1 MEGDLGM
8 RNPDF
13 TFSVTDA
20 VGRHRPPNMDDA
32 TAIGHFILIGVL
44 AGVVIIQGMHDA
56 QVEKELIQNLRETE
70 KKPLCDHSPLHCLH
84 ALLAPHTTVT
94 GTLISFSSRSTLIS
108 AGFPSLGGSSGGAPP
123 LLPSSSSSS
132 ALTSS
137 IR

>member
-84 ALLAPHTTVT
+84 ALLAPHTSLL
-94 GTLISFSSRSTLIS
+94 GSLPWEAL
-108 AGFPSLGGSSGGAPP
+108 LGGPLHCSPAVPPPQHSLPQSG
-123 LLPSSSSSS
+123 SQ
-132 ALTSS
+132 
-137 IR
+137 